1 MEELARPEEGEA
13 SSEGRGTARAKV
25 LRPRRDSL
33 RSVLQLVQRG
43 MRSDLGEVGRGQ
55 DAAQYPPVHRVASTE
70 VIWPQTSV
78 VPKLKNHRKAGGVS

>member
-55 DAAQYPPVHRVASTE
+55 DGVCPESTRE
-70 VIWPQTSV
+70 GFKPE
-78 VPKLKNHRKAGGVS
+78 

>member
-1 MEELARPEEGEA
+1 MRERAMVLGEQELSYCIAQTTWRSLARPEEGEV

-43 MRSDLGEVGRGQ
+43 R
-55 DAAQYPPVHRVASTE
+55 
-70 VIWPQTSV
+70 
-78 VPKLKNHRKAGGVS
+78 